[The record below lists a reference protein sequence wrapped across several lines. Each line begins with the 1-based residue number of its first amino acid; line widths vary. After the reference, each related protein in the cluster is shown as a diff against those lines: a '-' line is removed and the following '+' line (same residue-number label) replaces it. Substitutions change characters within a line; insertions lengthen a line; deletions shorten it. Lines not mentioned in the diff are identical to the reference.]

1 MREYEVTVI
10 LIAGLEDEAQK
21 EVLGRVE
28 GWLGEGMAEDEEA
41 KSEHWGQRTL
51 AYPINKQT
59 EGYYVYYEVVLDP
72 VKIGEIERNF
82 TYMDEILRHLVVR
95 KED

>member
-10 LIAGLEDEAQK
+10 LNAGLEDDTQK

-28 GWLGEGMAEDEEA
+28 GWLAEGMAEDAEL

-59 EGYYVYYEVVLDP
+59 DGYYMYYEVALDP
-72 VKIGEIERNF
+72 VKISEIERNF

>member
-10 LIAGLEDEAQK
+10 LNAGMEDEAQK
-21 EVLGRVE
+21 EVLGRIE

-41 KSEHWGQRTL
+41 KPEHWGQRTL
-51 AYPINKQT
+51 AYPIDKKT
-59 EGYYVYYEVVLDP
+59 DGYYIFYEVALDP

-95 KED
+95 KAD

>member
-10 LIAGLEDEAQK
+10 LNAGLEDDTQK
-21 EVLGRVE
+21 DVLGRVE
-28 GWLGEGMAEDEEA
+28 GWLTEGMAKGVEV
-41 KSEHWGQRTL
+41 KSEHWGHRTL

-59 EGYYVYYEVVLDP
+59 DGYYIYYEVALDP
-72 VKIGEIERNF
+72 AKISEIERNF